1 MLDHNLRNTRQIAD
15 SFSALT
21 PMRMRP
27 MGGDGPAVEFVQA
40 SPDEVLGVADDQVER
55 LLDEG
60 WPQEHIALIT
70 TGSRHPEQNARQDG
84 LGQEGY
90 WQTFWDTEDVFY
102 GHVLG
107 CKGLERRVVVLAVN
121 EDGSRD
127 RSKERLYVGL
137 SRATD
142 KLVVVGDRA
151 AISTMGGEEVA
162 RRLGLDRRPGGL

>member
-1 MLDHNLRNTRQIAD
+1 MPLVLDHNLRNTKQIAE

-27 MGGDGPAVEFVQA
+27 MGGDGPVVEFVQT
-40 SPDEVLGVADDQVER
+40 SPEEALDVAESKVIE

-60 WPQEHIALIT
+60 WPQEQVALIT
-70 TGSRHPEQNARQDG
+70 TGTRHPTQNRLQEE

-90 WQTFWDTEDVFY
+90 WRTFWESKDVFY

-142 KLVVVGDRA
+142 KLVVVGDAA
-151 AISTMGGEEVA
+151 AISEMGGPEVA
-162 RRLGLDRRPGGL
+162 RKLGIGTR